1 MAFRKKVPSLEKHC
15 RYGGAG
21 VLRRLGCGVRTVSYT
36 HLMHHESSASV
47 RNYERHLDKAYQ
59 FMVDNGYN
67 SVKSGY
73 AVSYTHLDVYK
84 RQLSECALEGLF
96 KNIVCW

>member
-1 MAFRKKVPSLEKHC
+1 MDLADKISALMSQAGIQLSLIHIF
-15 RYGGAG
+15 
-21 VLRRLGCGVRTVSYT
+21 
-36 HLMHHESSASV
+36 

-73 AVSYTHLDVYK
+73 VGNIIPVSYTHLDVYK
-84 RQLSECALEGLF
+84 RQLFS
-96 KNIVCW
+96 